1 MIEDRDWEEHISVDP
16 EICHGK
22 PCIKGT
28 RVLVATVVASLED
41 GMTADEIRSH
51 FPSMP
56 SKSIQ
61 ALARYVENTQLE
73 VAASTPIAE
82 H

>member
-1 MIEDRDWEEHISVDP
+1 MEDKDWEEHISVDP
-16 EICHGK
+16 DICHGK

-41 GMTADEIRSH
+41 GMTADEILSH
-51 FPSMP
+51 YPSIP

-73 VAASTPIAE
+73 LAASPPIAE